1 MILANVEAV
10 RLACIAWGARDID
23 AIREIY
29 TPDVVAHGGALWPE
43 GSGEVRGAE
52 EIISTF
58 ESIMSAF
65 ESSELI
71 PESLIDGEDVL
82 VVPLLWRGIF
92 RGSEAP
98 IEQRL
103 IAAHRFRDGHI
114 AFIGWY
120 PDINEA
126 LEAVGLPHSAAET
139 LVPFDSA
146 LANVPG
152 GDRTR
157 RS

>member
-1 MILANVEAV
+1 MIRANVEAV

-29 TPDVVAHGGALWPE
+29 TPDVVAEGGALWPE

-65 ESSELI
+65 ESSDLV
-71 PESLIDGEDVL
+71 PESLIDGDDVL
-82 VVPLLWRGIF
+82 VVPLLWRGTF

-120 PDINEA
+120 ADINEA
-126 LEAVGLPHSAAET
+126 LDAVDLPHSAAET

-146 LANVPG
+146 VASVSG
-152 GDRTR
+152 
-157 RS
+157 SEQA